1 MPALLL
7 TLSAFAVVE
16 SLNVLNLG
24 VTSAI
29 VYDSRLHRRSPVPG
43 GLSFIAGLF
52 VATAAVGITVVL
64 GVALVTEMTAFELTP
79 RTRYRG
85 ELVVGVVLVCLACF
99 PSAAQ
104 GLSPRFVA
112 MRQHAWLL
120 ASAGATLGFVQAATD
135 VMYLAA
141 LAMLSAHHPR
151 SLFWPLIVVAYCA
164 IELWPPL
171 LVVFLANRRT
181 VRARRI
187 QHGLVRVITRYG
199 PAWVRTVLCGRSSA
213 RPRCTPAQPR
223 PLLVVSG
230 VASRVHAGARPRIGY
245 RFHPWRQAGRDV
257 RAR

>member
-1 MPALLL
+1 MLALLL
-7 TLSAFAVVE
+7 ALSGFAVVE

-52 VATAAVGITVVL
+52 AATAAVGMAVVL
-64 GVALVTEMTAFELTP
+64 GVVFAAEMTDFELTA
-79 RTRYRG
+79 RMRYRG

-104 GLSPRFVA
+104 GLSPRFAA

-151 SLFWPLIVVAYCA
+151 PLFWPLIVVAYCA

-181 VRARRI
+181 ARARRI
-187 QHGLVRVITRYG
+187 EQSLVRVITRYG
-199 PAWVRTVLCGRSSA
+199 PVWVRTLCFA
-213 RPRCTPAQPR
+213 A
-223 PLLVVSG
+223 G
-230 VASRVHAGARPRIGY
+230 VALVFDAFVHSDNL
-245 RFHPWRQAGRDV
+245 W
-257 RAR
+257 